1 MLSEFALTILII
13 ERIEPCKVEKSFKEK
28 RRNGSCLKGG
38 FLIFD
43 IWTTWKEWLFG
54 IYIMEPF
61 DGTLFLIRRCTV
73 IDMFLSTLHITKF
86 TWLTLSLA
94 FMCSWWRIF
103 GLFMFS
109 SFNFYNFF
117 FLFKIWLFDVYYL
130 NCTEIVILRKFVYLL
145 LFLFSCFSVY
155 LLFSV
160 CGFYAITCLLFCF
173 GLGFFIFY
181 WILM

>member
-1 MLSEFALTILII
+1 MIFELHEKNGFSVYILWSHLTVHCSWYVDA
-13 ERIEPCKVEKSFKEK
+13 RF
-28 RRNGSCLKGG
+28 
-38 FLIFD
+38 
-43 IWTTWKEWLFG
+43 
-54 IYIMEPF
+54 
-61 DGTLFLIRRCTV
+61 
-73 IDMFLSTLHITKF
+73 IDMFLSTLHVTKF

-103 GLFMFS
+103 GLFIFS

-117 FLFKIWLFDVYYL
+117 FLFKMWLFDVYYL

-155 LLFSV
+155 LLFPV
-160 CGFYAITCLLFCF
+160 CGFYAIIGLLFCF